1 MKEIYLDNAA
11 TTAVIPCALAAAEK
25 AMQICYGNA
34 GSVHGK
40 GREASA
46 ILQSS
51 RNIIAKTLGCDAG
64 CITFTSGGTE
74 STNTALRGAAA
85 KNKHLG
91 KHIITTAVEHD
102 ATLNTL
108 RFLEQEGFE
117 VTVVPPEK
125 DGSVSLEKVVAAIR
139 EDTIL
144 MSMMGVCNETG
155 AILPYEDA
163 AAELKRRNSKALFH
177 LDAVQLYCKKEI
189 NLKNIDFCSL
199 SAHKIGGL
207 KGSGA
212 LYIRKGLTVRPLI
225 YGGGQENGM
234 RSGTEAIPQIAAF
247 AAAAEDRYSRLKESM
262 AHYSSL
268 KNLLL
273 NTLRESGAFFQLNT
287 PENSSGHIIN
297 ISPCKLRSEVLIRIL
312 SDKGIFVSGGSACAR
327 GKKSHVLSAMKVS
340 PKNIDAAL
348 RVSFCPE
355 TSEEDVLAF
364 CNAFSEM

>member
-11 TTAVIPCALAAAEK
+11 TTAVIPAALKAAEN

-34 GSVHGK
+34 GSVHDK
-40 GREASA
+40 GRQAGALLSECRKTVAAAMGVDSA
-46 ILQSS
+46 
-51 RNIIAKTLGCDAG
+51 

-74 STNTALRGAAA
+74 SINTALKGAAF

-91 KHIITTAVEHD
+91 KHIITSAVEHD

-108 RFLEQEGFE
+108 RALEQEGFE
-117 VTVVPPEK
+117 VTVIAPEK
-125 DGSVSLEKVVAAIR
+125 DGSVSLDKIVAAIR

-144 MSMMGVCNETG
+144 MSLMGVCNETG
-155 AILPYEDA
+155 AFLPYAQA
-163 AAELKRRNSKALFH
+163 AAELKKRHPKALFH
-177 LDAVQLYCKKEI
+177 LDAVQLFCKAEM
-189 NLKNIDFCSL
+189 NLKDVDLCSV
-199 SAHKIGGL
+199 SAHKIGAL

-212 LYIRKGLTVRPLI
+212 LYIRKGLVIRPLI

-247 AAAAEDRYSRLKESM
+247 AAAAKQRSEGLAQSIAHYGQLKE
-262 AHYSSL
+262 
-268 KNLLL
+268 LLL
-273 NTLRESGAFFQLNT
+273 NTLRESGVHFELNT
-287 PENSSGHIIN
+287 PECSSAHIIN

-312 SDKGIFVSGGSACAR
+312 SDKNIYVSGGSACAR

-364 CNAFSEM
+364 CNAFATL